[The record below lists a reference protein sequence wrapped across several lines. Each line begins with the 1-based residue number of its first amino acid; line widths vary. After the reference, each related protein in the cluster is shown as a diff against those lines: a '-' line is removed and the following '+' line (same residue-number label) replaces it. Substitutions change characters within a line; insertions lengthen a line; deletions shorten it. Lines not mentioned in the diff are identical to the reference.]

1 MRFGGYFYLPPS
13 ESPTCPDCRVSTR
26 VVVDMEG
33 DVICTSCGLVF
44 KSEKYFAD
52 SYSDHLRTSSEGC
65 ASPRINRYNST
76 PIGEKKAWKRRM
88 LDLCANNEN
97 WYPANAALRAQSYV
111 DWTLDVHTFSSR
123 DQSVVSA
130 ACLYQV

>member
-1 MRFGGYFYLPPS
+1 
-13 ESPTCPDCRVSTR
+13 
-26 VVVDMEG
+26 
-33 DVICTSCGLVF
+33 
-44 KSEKYFAD
+44 
-52 SYSDHLRTSSEGC
+52 
-65 ASPRINRYNST
+65 
-76 PIGEKKAWKRRM
+76 M